1 MRDPGMVLHVTAK
14 IPESKMGERKSTG
27 GVIAPGRK
35 SDQFGMVDGEAERGR
50 GLRWH
55 ETRYDNG

>member
-1 MRDPGMVLHVTAK
+1 MVLHVTAK